1 MVRLLISVIPI
12 LLAAIGTWLLRR
24 RGWRWLWIAA
34 VLTAGTV
41 AVLAYR
47 IPWITLADGNPDG
60 FGSAG
65 VYTRWY
71 PVAVIAIAVMIHLM
85 SWRRIPRGAGAVLGV
100 VFAWLAWEFVTAYS
114 FWIS

>member
-1 MVRLLISVIPI
+1 MRLLLSVVPV

-24 RGWRWLWIAA
+24 HGWRWFWVAA
-34 VLTAGTV
+34 LLTAGG
-41 AVLAYR
+41 AAIWAYR
-47 IPWITLADGNPDG
+47 IPWITLAEGNPDG

-71 PVAVIAIAVMIHLM
+71 PAAVVAMAVIIHLM
-85 SWRRIPRGAGAVLGV
+85 SWRRIPRGVGAIAGAL
-100 VFAWLAWEFVTAYS
+100 FAWLAWEFVTAYS